1 MCFYVQSY
9 RASGCGSLEVV
20 DLGIIFLDTK
30 ASPHQPLESLDQRE
44 QHGHRS
50 AHSLR
55 TIHTPEDGVT
65 YVRYFCFQ

>member
-9 RASGCGSLEVV
+9 RASGCGSLEEF
-20 DLGIIFLDTK
+20 DQGIIIFDTN

-44 QHGHRS
+44 QHGHIS
-50 AHSLR
+50 AHALR
-55 TIHTPEDGVT
+55 TIDTPEDGVT